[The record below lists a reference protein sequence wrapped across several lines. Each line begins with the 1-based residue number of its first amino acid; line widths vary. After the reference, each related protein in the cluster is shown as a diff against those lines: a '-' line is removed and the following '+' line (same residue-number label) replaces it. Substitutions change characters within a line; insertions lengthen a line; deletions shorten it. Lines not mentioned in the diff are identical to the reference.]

1 MIFNPVIS
9 SGGGRQWMQLSCGE
23 NSIEYEPS
31 SNDVKDVIIVLFPPE
46 SYECFFAIVDFSD
59 GLCKSS
65 PDERYFVSDIS
76 IEGEVFVEIGYRN
89 DGDSPVFAYA
99 FENTGI
105 PIVDL

>member
-1 MIFNPVIS
+1 M
-9 SGGGRQWMQLSCGE
+9 
-23 NSIEYEPS
+23 EYEPS

-46 SYECFFAIVDFSD
+46 QNDCFFAIVEFSN
-59 GLCKSS
+59 GMYRSS

-76 IEGEVFVEIGYRN
+76 VDGEVFVEIGYRN
-89 DGDSPVFAYA
+89 PGDSPVFAYA